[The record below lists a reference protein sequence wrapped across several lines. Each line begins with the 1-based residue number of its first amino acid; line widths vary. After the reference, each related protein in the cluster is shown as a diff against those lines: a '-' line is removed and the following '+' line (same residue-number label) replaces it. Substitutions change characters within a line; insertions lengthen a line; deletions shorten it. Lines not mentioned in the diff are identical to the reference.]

1 MCDASSRDGAESK
14 RLEMKPVCMAPRR
27 GGGTVFKATDA
38 VARAGGS
45 VEVDSAASATM
56 SKTFHR
62 RSTAAC
68 GLVVLMLLL
77 CSVGLLI
84 AFLKGHQQQTRDSHT
99 LHGMTPR
106 RGTKNDN
113 FPNRRTTQPP
123 STTTTRRPLQTTTL
137 EPPKPKLDFRLPATM
152 VPLAYDLTLEPH
164 LSRDSFDGEVWIT
177 VNATRPVDRFVVHVF
192 RLTVD
197 ETEVFF
203 EDGSPLSTGA
213 PFEDDLNEFFV
224 VPVADKAGA
233 GPTPAGLYRLRFKF
247 RGSLVGG
254 IVGFY
259 KSSYKIDN
267 ETRYLATSKFQPTY
281 ARRAFPC
288 FDEPNFKSRFNVTII
303 HDNNHMALSNM
314 PVLSGY
320 PVMREDGKM
329 VTKFEES
336 VPMVTYLVCFIV
348 CDFERMQTVAS
359 VDNIPFS
366 VYAAPNQLNK
376 THYALDIGSRI
387 LSFYEKYFG
396 LKYPLPKQ
404 DMIAIPDFVS
414 GAMEHWGLITYRE
427 VNLLYDTKKSS
438 PRNKQRVAAVIAH
451 ELAHQWFGNL
461 VTMKWW
467 DDLWLNEGFAS
478 YIEYKGIDHV
488 EPEWDMMNQFLTED
502 LQPVMDLDSTTT
514 SHPVVQS
521 VSHPDEITEIFDTI
535 SYNKGASVLRMLEN
549 FLGPSVFQRGVSSF
563 LRNHQFGNAKTEEL
577 WAELSEAAG
586 YTLPAG
592 YNVSSIMDTWT
603 RQMGYPVVTISR
615 SPDDPTLIRVVQER
629 FLRNNQHQRNGSDA
643 SPFGYKWSIPLSYKT
658 SAAKNKVKQIW
669 LHNEQDEF
677 HIYDAGQHG
686 WVKFN
691 VNQTGYYLVN
701 YDPTDWQRL
710 GEVLQKHHEELTP
723 ADRSNLLYDAF
734 QLAWSNRLSYDV
746 LFNMT
751 QYLIHEMH
759 LIPWSTAHG
768 SLLAL
773 THLLENTEV
782 RRPMQTYIRKLVD
795 PIYKT
800 LGWED
805 GDKHMNNMLRRVI
818 LDLACRNLHQECLK
832 EAKRRL
838 SAWVDGG
845 QDVPRNIRGVV
856 YRYGIYQSSGDH
868 EWQFMWEKY
877 LKEVS
882 AQERIN
888 LLYGLAHVRSPP
900 LIHRYLAYA
909 MNESYVRRQD
919 FFSVLSFLAGNP
931 VGRDI
936 VWKFVRYKW
945 DRLVH
950 RFSLNDRNFGNVVKT
965 ICDYFTKQFDYN
977 EMQAFFHKNPNAG
990 AGRRAREQALEN
1002 VRNNIA
1008 WIKHHEPSVA
1018 RWLTTNVIPEPWE
1031 NMRLPRHVIPASYDI
1046 TLEPMPVENITVG
1059 SSTIRITV
1067 VKATSVL
1074 LVHAKN
1080 INITRTTVIRHK
1092 RDTFEEVPL
1101 GDEPFLYVE
1110 NDYWVIQ
1117 TRDVLP
1123 PGGYVL
1129 KFDFSSSMRNYLS
1142 GIYKSSYWDEASKS
1156 NKYMV
1161 TSQFQPTF
1169 ARMAF
1174 PCFDEPGFKANFTIT
1189 VIHDAEMKAIS
1200 NMPVDK
1206 IRNLD
1211 DTRVSTKFQESHK
1224 MTTYLV
1230 AISVC
1235 DFNYISGNT
1244 SSGTPVR
1251 IFARQEMLPHAHYAL
1266 SATIQVL
1273 ELFENQF
1280 AIRFPLPKLDSIAIP
1295 DPQAAAMENW
1305 GLIMYSECMMLYNQN
1320 MTSVSDHY
1328 STVEVI
1334 SHELAHMWF
1343 GNLVTMKWWDDLW
1356 LNEGFATYSSHKGIE
1371 LVEPTWDAETQFL
1384 LKLISGVLEKDA
1396 VLSSHPIVMPV
1407 IQTSD
1412 IAEIFDII
1420 SYSKGSAVIRMLE
1433 SFMGS
1438 GDFIRGLQNYLKN
1451 RKRSSAVTLDLWK
1464 ALESVSS
1471 KHQHITT
1478 IMNTWT
1484 RQMGYPCVSV
1494 RRLHSNGSQYEIVQQ
1509 RFLLNPDDAAN
1520 LTNDSPFRYTWEI
1533 PFSYKTSEENEGLHW
1548 LRTKKAEVIN
1558 LPTSDGNTWVK
1569 FNNEFKGYYLVKYD
1583 ENELKTFSQLLLEN
1597 QTVLSASDRAEIL
1610 LETFLLARAGMTP
1623 YAAAMDLTKYLRHE
1637 RHFIPLMVASRAFQ
1651 HIAMCL
1657 KDHPEK
1663 NLFLDYVKYITE
1675 EAFEELRWRD
1685 RGDHL
1690 TKRAREV
1697 VLYLSC
1703 FSGDR
1708 VCLQNAADLL
1718 EAWFAGAMIPPNL
1731 RELVYV
1737 WGMAASGNV
1746 TIWEAMYSR
1755 YKKELLPAER
1765 KSLIK
1770 GLASIDN
1777 ETVIERLL
1785 MLSLNGTVIRRAD
1798 FPVLVEHLAT
1808 RDIGLSLAWNF
1819 IRNNWELMS
1828 SRYSSDERQLGAIL
1842 YSVCKHFTTQEQLQK
1857 VELFFEEYPEGG
1869 TGKRSSLQV
1878 LETVRANIRWRNF
1891 FASTVLNWVK
1901 EYQYMPWKNLRLPA
1915 HVVPIHYDLQIQPFL
1930 DSHTFQGQVDIQVE
1944 LLKPVKSVHV
1954 HARSLNITSAFM
1966 TDESTKMMVP
1976 LSSMFFHEP
1985 NEFYVMQL
1993 GNTADVGTYSLHY
2006 EFKGV
2011 LSRDLRGFYLS
2022 SYPVGANET
2031 RYLATTQ
2038 FEPTD
2043 ARKAFPCFD
2052 EPRFKATFSI
2062 KIIHDPGY
2070 IAISNMP
2077 VMGKEITT
2085 TGLQVTQFQRTVKM
2099 TTYLVALI
2107 VCDFHN
2113 ISGNSSNGVEVKV
2126 FAREG
2131 EIDKAHYALEAS
2143 LKILTYFEEYFGI
2156 KYPLPKLDLIAIP
2169 DFSSGAMENW
2179 GLITF
2184 REARLLY
2191 DPETSSTFDL
2201 ITICRIIAHEIA
2213 HMWFGNL
2220 VTMEWWDDLWLN
2232 EGFASYIQYKGM
2244 SYVYPEWEPDAL
2256 FTMILAGVLEA
2267 DSVTSSHPIIQHVSN
2282 PSEIS
2287 SLFDV
2292 ISYAKGSSVLRMLE
2306 GFLSKEDFQN
2316 GISKYLSKHKFA
2328 NTITFDLWDELESS
2342 SSSGLSVTSIMESWT
2357 KQMGF
2362 PLVTVE
2368 RNGKSFNVRQSQFL
2382 IDPDTAINRK
2392 PTPLKY
2398 IWKIPLSYHTSE
2410 GKTGLL
2416 WLAKPQQSFKIDVSE
2431 NAWVK
2436 FNNNMTGVFFVKYD
2450 KKNFLLLE
2458 DVLKRDINAFT
2469 PGDRGEL
2476 LVEAFFLARA
2486 GHLSY
2491 MSALNLS
2498 RYIVQENHYVPW
2510 AMFSTATSFLH
2521 HRLTGTETGKHFKAF
2536 VRGLLTE
2543 ALKGVKFSDT
2553 GTQLERLRR
2562 ATIFKV
2568 ACRSGEKSC
2577 LHVASHAF
2585 RSWLNG
2591 ESLEPNFKSIVF
2603 HYGMRQIGDEST
2615 WQQVFQKYLQE
2626 PSHAEKIKIMTGL
2639 GQVQDETILLR
2650 YLNYTLDETKI
2661 RGQDIGTVYG
2671 TVVSNPKGHDLA
2683 WNFLKDNW
2691 KFIISKFGK
2700 HSRTPGRLLRL
2711 VCSDFNTPEKMQ
2723 EIKEF
2728 LKEHPETDAT
2738 KQSRR
2743 ECLQDVDNNIKWI
2756 SKFEPKVAESLRG
2769 LLS

>member
-1 MCDASSRDGAESK
+1 
-14 RLEMKPVCMAPRR
+14 
-27 GGGTVFKATDA
+27 
-38 VARAGGS
+38 
-45 VEVDSAASATM
+45 
-56 SKTFHR
+56 
-62 RSTAAC
+62 
-68 GLVVLMLLL
+68 
-77 CSVGLLI
+77 
-84 AFLKGHQQQTRDSHT
+84 
-99 LHGMTPR
+99 
-106 RGTKNDN
+106 
-113 FPNRRTTQPP
+113 
-123 STTTTRRPLQTTTL
+123 
-137 EPPKPKLDFRLPATM
+137 
-152 VPLAYDLTLEPH
+152 
-164 LSRDSFDGEVWIT
+164 
-177 VNATRPVDRFVVHVF
+177 
-192 RLTVD
+192 
-197 ETEVFF
+197 
-203 EDGSPLSTGA
+203 
-213 PFEDDLNEFFV
+213 
-224 VPVADKAGA
+224 
-233 GPTPAGLYRLRFKF
+233 
-247 RGSLVGG
+247 
-254 IVGFY
+254 
-259 KSSYKIDN
+259 
-267 ETRYLATSKFQPTY
+267 
-281 ARRAFPC
+281 
-288 FDEPNFKSRFNVTII
+288 
-303 HDNNHMALSNM
+303 
-314 PVLSGY
+314 
-320 PVMREDGKM
+320 
-329 VTKFEES
+329 
-336 VPMVTYLVCFIV
+336 
-348 CDFERMQTVAS
+348 
-359 VDNIPFS
+359 
-366 VYAAPNQLNK
+366 
-376 THYALDIGSRI
+376 
-387 LSFYEKYFG
+387 
-396 LKYPLPKQ
+396 
-404 DMIAIPDFVS
+404 
-414 GAMEHWGLITYRE
+414 
-427 VNLLYDTKKSS
+427 
-438 PRNKQRVAAVIAH
+438 
-451 ELAHQWFGNL
+451 
-461 VTMKWW
+461 
-467 DDLWLNEGFAS
+467 
-478 YIEYKGIDHV
+478 
-488 EPEWDMMNQFLTED
+488 
-502 LQPVMDLDSTTT
+502 
-514 SHPVVQS
+514 
-521 VSHPDEITEIFDTI
+521 
-535 SYNKGASVLRMLEN
+535 
-549 FLGPSVFQRGVSSF
+549 
-563 LRNHQFGNAKTEEL
+563 
-577 WAELSEAAG
+577 
-586 YTLPAG
+586 
-592 YNVSSIMDTWT
+592 
-603 RQMGYPVVTISR
+603 
-615 SPDDPTLIRVVQER
+615 
-629 FLRNNQHQRNGSDA
+629 
-643 SPFGYKWSIPLSYKT
+643 
-658 SAAKNKVKQIW
+658 
-669 LHNEQDEF
+669 
-677 HIYDAGQHG
+677 
-686 WVKFN
+686 
-691 VNQTGYYLVN
+691 
-701 YDPTDWQRL
+701 
-710 GEVLQKHHEELTP
+710 
-723 ADRSNLLYDAF
+723 
-734 QLAWSNRLSYDV
+734 
-746 LFNMT
+746 
-751 QYLIHEMH
+751 
-759 LIPWSTAHG
+759 
-768 SLLAL
+768 
-773 THLLENTEV
+773 
-782 RRPMQTYIRKLVD
+782 
-795 PIYKT
+795 
-800 LGWED
+800 
-805 GDKHMNNMLRRVI
+805 MNNMLRRVI

-838 SAWVDGG
+838 SAWVDGV
-845 QDVPRNIRGVV
+845 QEVPRNIRGIV

-990 AGRRAREQALEN
+990 AGKRAREQALEN

-1031 NMRLPRHVIPASYDI
+1031 NMRLPRHVMPASYDI
-1046 TLEPMPVENITVG
+1046 TLEPIPTENVTVG
-1059 SSTIRITV
+1059 SSTTRITV

-1080 INITRTTVIRHK
+1080 VNITRTIVMRHK
-1092 RDTFEEVPL
+1092 RETFEEVPL
-1101 GDEPFLYVE
+1101 RNEPFLYIE

-1117 TRDVLP
+1117 TRNILP

-1129 KFDFSSSMRNYLS
+1129 KFEFSSSMLNYLS
-1142 GIYKSSYWDEASKS
+1142 GIYKTSYWDEASKS
-1156 NKYMV
+1156 NKFMI

-1189 VIHDAEMKAIS
+1189 VIHDATMKAIS

-1206 IRNLD
+1206 IRMLD
-1211 DTRVSTKFQESHK
+1211 DTRVATRFQESHK

-1230 AISVC
+1230 AIAVC
-1235 DFNYISGNT
+1235 DFGYISGNT

-1251 IFARQEMLPHAHYAL
+1251 VFARQEMLPHANYAL
-1266 SATIQVL
+1266 AATIQVL

-1305 GLIMYSECMMLYNQN
+1305 GLVMYSECMMLYNQN
-1320 MTSVSDHY
+1320 TTSVSDHY

-1407 IQTSD
+1407 TQPSD
-1412 IAEIFDII
+1412 ITEIFDVI

-1433 SFMGS
+1433 SFMGT
-1438 GDFIRGLQNYLKN
+1438 GDFIRGLQNYLKG

-1494 RRLHSNGSQYEIVQQ
+1494 RRLHSNFSQYEVVQQ

-1533 PFSYKTSEENEGLHW
+1533 PLSYKTSEGNEGLYW
-1548 LRTKKAEVIN
+1548 LKTKKPEIISLPIN
-1558 LPTSDGNTWVK
+1558 KDSSWVK
-1569 FNNEFKGYYLVKYD
+1569 FNSEFKGYYLVKYD
-1583 ENELKTFSQLLLEN
+1583 DSELKTFSQLLLEN
-1597 QTVLSASDRAEIL
+1597 QTQLSASDRAELL
-1610 LETFLLARAGMTP
+1610 LETFLLARAGMVP
-1623 YAAAMDLTKYLRHE
+1623 YSAAMDLTKYLRRE
-1637 RHFIPLMVASRAFQ
+1637 RHFIPLMVASRVFQ

-1657 KDHPEK
+1657 RGHPEK
-1663 NLFLDYVKYITE
+1663 VLFLEYVKYIME
-1675 EAFEELRWRD
+1675 EAFEELMWKD

-1697 VLYLSC
+1697 VLHLSC

-1708 VCLQNAADLL
+1708 VCLRNAGELL
-1718 EAWFAGAMIPPNL
+1718 EAWLAGATIPPNL
-1731 RELVYV
+1731 RELVYI
-1737 WGMAASGNV
+1737 WGMTASGNETV
-1746 TIWEAMYSR
+1746 WEAMYLR
-1755 YKKELLPAER
+1755 YQNEVLPAER

-1777 ETVIERLL
+1777 KTVIERLL
-1785 MLSLNGTVIRRAD
+1785 TLSLDDSIIKRAD
-1798 FPVLVEHLAT
+1798 FTVLVEHLAT
-1808 RDIGLSLAWNF
+1808 RDFGLSLAWDF
-1819 IRNNWELMS
+1819 IRNNWELLA
-1828 SRYSSDERQLGAIL
+1828 SRYSSDERQLGAVVF
-1842 YSVCKHFTTQEQLQK
+1842 SVCKHFTTQEQLEK
-1857 VELFFEEYPEGG
+1857 VEQFFEEYPEGG
-1869 TGKRSSLQV
+1869 KGKRTSLQV

-1891 FASTVLNWVK
+1891 FATAVLTWVK
-1901 EYQYMPWKNLRLPA
+1901 EYQYVPWENLRLPA
-1915 HVVPIHYDLQIQPFL
+1915 HVMPVHYDLQIQPFL
-1930 DSHTFQGQVDIQVE
+1930 DLHTFQGQVDIQVE
-1944 LLKPVKSVHV
+1944 LLKPIKSVHV
-1954 HARSLNITSAFM
+1954 HARNLSITSAFM

-1976 LSSMFFHEP
+1976 LSGTFVHEP
-1985 NEFYVMQL
+1985 NELYVMQL
-1993 GNTADVGTYSLHY
+1993 GNIADVGTYSLHY
-2006 EFKGV
+2006 EFKGI

-2062 KIIHDPGY
+2062 KIIHDPEY
-2070 IAISNMP
+2070 IALSNMP

-2085 TGLQVTQFQRTVKM
+2085 TGLQVTQFQKTVKM

-2113 ISGNSSNGVEVKV
+2113 ISGNSSNGIEVKV
-2126 FAREG
+2126 YAREE
-2131 EIDKAHYALEAS
+2131 EIDKAHYALRAA

-2156 KYPLPKLDLIAIP
+2156 RYPLPKLDLIAIP

-2191 DPETSSTFDL
+2191 DPATSSTSDL
-2201 ITICRIIAHEIA
+2201 MTICRIIAHEIA

-2244 SYVYPEWEPDAL
+2244 AYASPEWEPDAL
-2256 FTMILAGVLEA
+2256 FTNVLAGVLEA
-2267 DSVTSSHPIIQHVSN
+2267 DSVISSHPIIQHVNN

-2306 GFLSKEDFQN
+2306 DFMSKDDFRY
-2316 GISKYLSKHKFA
+2316 GIAKYLKKHKFA
-2328 NTITFDLWDELESS
+2328 NTITFDLWDELEAS
-2342 SSSGLSVTSIMESWT
+2342 SSSGLSITSIMESWT

-2362 PLVTVE
+2362 PLVSVE
-2368 RNGKSFNVRQSQFL
+2368 RNGNSFSVRQSQFL
-2382 IDPDTAINRK
+2382 IDPDTAMNRK
-2392 PTPLKY
+2392 PTPFKY
-2398 IWKIPLSYHTSE
+2398 IWKIPLTYQTSE
-2410 GKTGLL
+2410 GRTGLL
-2416 WLAKPQQSFKIDVSE
+2416 WLTKPQQTFKLTVSE

-2469 PGDRGEL
+2469 PSDRGEL
-2476 LVEAFFLARA
+2476 LAEAFFLARA

-2510 AMFSTATSFLH
+2510 SIFSTATSFLH
-2521 HRLTGTETGKHFKAF
+2521 HRLTGTETGKHYKAF
-2536 VRGLLTE
+2536 IRSLLTE

-2553 GTQLERLRR
+2553 GTHLERLRR
-2562 ATIFKV
+2562 AAIFRV
-2568 ACRSGEKSC
+2568 ACRCGEKSC

-2585 RSWLNG
+2585 KTWLNG
-2591 ESLEPNFKSIVF
+2591 ESLEPNFKNIVF

-2615 WQQVFQKYLQE
+2615 WQQVFEKYLRE
-2626 PSHAEKIKIMTGL
+2626 PNHAEKIKIMTGL
-2639 GQVQDETILLR
+2639 GQVQDEVILSR
-2650 YLNYTLDETKI
+2650 YLNFTFDETKI
-2661 RGQDIGTVYG
+2661 RGQDIATVFG

-2683 WNFLKDNW
+2683 WNFLRENW
-2691 KFIISKFGK
+2691 NSIIYKFGK
-2700 HSRTPGRLLRL
+2700 HSRIPGKLLRV

-2728 LKEHPETDAT
+2728 LKEHPETDMT
-2738 KQSRR
+2738 KQPRR
-2743 ECLQDVDNNIKWI
+2743 ECLQDVENNIKWI